1 MNCNLP
7 EEKISSGYNKNNSST
22 IIKSIVKNRFILLN
36 KIYSTNRFS
45 DIYLCK
51 DSETNE
57 EIVLKVLKSKYNTFI
72 NDKSDKIIKEG
83 NIISELNHKNIV
95 SLIEKQFKGIKKTF
109 SVKGKG
115 KIIEKEIIYIPMEYI
130 SNDDLTNNLKLSKN
144 GFNEEISLFL
154 FKQIIEAINNLHN
167 KNLCHRDIKLDNIL
181 LDKNYNIKIIDFEYC
196 EKIKDENNEKIKM
209 NQKVGT
215 ESYMAPEMHYLN
227 NGNFYYGDKIDI
239 FSSGI
244 VLIALL
250 TGKLFFETSTL
261 SDFYFRMFINQTDEF
276 FKKINCNDD
285 LVYLIKKLIDVNP
298 NERLSTQEILDL
310 NILKNLKICNEDVKK
325 YFENLKMK
333 NITKDKIEDK
343 NDMDLNFINIPNN
356 NIRC

>member
-51 DSETNE
+51 DNETNE

-227 NGNFYYGDKIDI
+227 NANFYYGDKIDI

-325 YFENLKMK
+325 YFENLKME

>member
-22 IIKSIVKNRFILLN
+22 IIKSTVKNRFILLN

-51 DSETNE
+51 DNETNE

-196 EKIKDENNEKIKM
+196 EKIKNENNEKIKM

-325 YFENLKMK
+325 YFENLKME

>member
-51 DSETNE
+51 DNETNE
-57 EIVLKVLKSKYNTFI
+57 EIVLKVLKSKYNSFI

-325 YFENLKMK
+325 YFENLKME

>member
-1 MNCNLP
+1 MNCYLP
-7 EEKISSGYNKNNSST
+7 EEKTSSGYNKNNSST

-51 DSETNE
+51 DNETNE
-57 EIVLKVLKSKYNTFI
+57 EIVLKILKSKYNTFI

-325 YFENLKMK
+325 YFENLKME

>member
-196 EKIKDENNEKIKM
+196 EKIKNENNEKIKM

-325 YFENLKMK
+325 YFENLKME

>member
-7 EEKISSGYNKNNSST
+7 EEKTSSGYNKNNSST
-22 IIKSIVKNRFILLN
+22 IVKSIVKNRFILLN

-51 DSETNE
+51 DNETNE
-57 EIVLKVLKSKYNTFI
+57 KIILKILKSKFNTFI
-72 NDKSDKIIKEG
+72 KDKSYKIIKEG
-83 NIISELNHKNIV
+83 NIISELNNKNIV
-95 SLIEKQFKGIKKTF
+95 SLIEKEFKGIKKTF
-109 SVKGKG
+109 SSKVKG

-130 SNDDLTNNLKLSKN
+130 SNGDLISVLKLSKN
-144 GFNEEISLFL
+144 GFNEEISLFF
-154 FKQIIEAINNLHN
+154 FKQIIEGINYLHN

-181 LDKNYNIKIIDFEYC
+181 LDKNYNIKIIDFEFC
-196 EKIKDENNEKIKM
+196 EKIKNENNEKIKM
-209 NQKVGT
+209 NEKVGT

-239 FSSGI
+239 FSCGI

-261 SDFYFRMFINQTDEF
+261 SDFYFRMFINQTDDF
-276 FKKINCNDD
+276 FKEINCSDD
-285 LVYLIKKLIDVNP
+285 LVYLIKKLINVDP
-298 NERLSTQEILDL
+298 NERLSTQEILEI
-310 NILKNLKICNEDVKK
+310 NVLKNVKICNEDVKK
-325 YFENLKMK
+325 FIENLKLE
-333 NITKDKIEDK
+333 NITKDKVEDK
-343 NDMDLNFINIPNN
+343 NDVDLNFINIPNK

>member
-1 MNCNLP
+1 MNCYLP
-7 EEKISSGYNKNNSST
+7 EEKTSSGYNKNNSST

-51 DSETNE
+51 DNETNE

-130 SNDDLTNNLKLSKN
+130 SNDDLTNNLRLSKN

-325 YFENLKMK
+325 YFENLKME